1 MDLNLQLDIT
11 APAVHSVT
19 GGSRSGLD
27 CACRGGGSA
36 TRSLFLQ
43 NATSAHRIL
52 RPTHDS
58 STDAYACDGHVY
70 DAFAPH

>member
-1 MDLNLQLDIT
+1 VDLDLGLTVHAEVVDLRLDLYFCRMLPLQ
-11 APAVHSVT
+11 
-19 GGSRSGLD
+19 
-27 CACRGGGSA
+27 
-36 TRSLFLQ
+36 
-43 NATSAHRIL
+43 AHRIL